1 MAEFALGLTKTAVE
15 GTLVRV
21 KSAIDEEAEFKKKV
35 RNDLVFITGEFEM
48 MRSFLYA
55 ANTLERAKNPV
66 VRIWVRQLR
75 KLAFDVED
83 CVEFVVHLE
92 TKKSDWW
99 WRVVPSCIA
108 PPLPVD
114 VAVARI
120 QQLKARVEDVSK
132 RNARYNLLGDD
143 NSNSM
148 PPNQL
153 IPAAAVE
160 SSSPFDVLSEVWQAA
175 GKLRGTG
182 DLKKLI
188 TSEGEDLQVIS
199 LWQGSCS
206 TGAAAA
212 HHHHLEAT
220 YIIKKAY
227 DDPEIC
233 QEFKSRAWI
242 KLMHPFDPDKFLNN
256 LLALFYPPS
265 FSDDQSEELL
275 DGAELRKK
283 MRAAV
288 TERKYLVVLEGVSTV
303 VDWEAIRMYLPDRN
317 NGSRIVVSTEHLRI
331 SLLCTRE
338 PYQVSQLTRF
348 SDGQFL
354 CAFSKKGSVRRS
366 DIGEFNWQIT
376 RGGVIS
382 VVGKCRNKLY
392 LGEISVVPQVY
403 ECIRGKRKGF
413 DGVVFQEHSWVDVP
427 RPFDINKFAV
437 VLFLNFQ
444 SRDFQAKEIEEVGR
458 KGDQGV
464 IERCCKYLHENDCLV
479 VINGLEAQKD
489 WDEIKT
495 TFLSKPTKCNTSIIL
510 VTDDETVA
518 KHYTPDQQNRVF
530 DIKDLE
536 QDEILNR
543 LINKDTEINS
553 RGMEYSGWD
562 PLFYDKIREAL
573 YWNLF
578 VFDDRRLKELSAL
591 KEQLKNPNPSV
602 ISVWGPSGV
611 GKSSLVRKIFSLL
624 FFRHSYAAYSCVDVP
639 HSCNLADFSWHLLL
653 DFQSTH
659 EKK

>member
-1 MAEFALGLTKTAVE
+1 
-15 GTLVRV
+15 
-21 KSAIDEEAEFKKKV
+21 
-35 RNDLVFITGEFEM
+35 
-48 MRSFLYA
+48 
-55 ANTLERAKNPV
+55 
-66 VRIWVRQLR
+66 
-75 KLAFDVED
+75 
-83 CVEFVVHLE
+83 
-92 TKKSDWW
+92 
-99 WRVVPSCIA
+99 
-108 PPLPVD
+108 VD
-114 VAVARI
+114 VAVAEI

-143 NSNSM
+143 NSM

-153 IPAAAVE
+153 IPAAVE
-160 SSSPFDVLSEVWQAA
+160 SSSPFDVLSQVWQAA

-206 TGAAAA
+206 TGAVAA

-354 CAFSKKGSVRRS
+354 CAFSKKV
-366 DIGEFNWQIT
+366 
-376 RGGVIS
+376 
-382 VVGKCRNKLY
+382 
-392 LGEISVVPQVY
+392 
-403 ECIRGKRKGF
+403 
-413 DGVVFQEHSWVDVP
+413 
-427 RPFDINKFAV
+427 
-437 VLFLNFQ
+437 
-444 SRDFQAKEIEEVGR
+444 
-458 KGDQGV
+458 
-464 IERCCKYLHENDCLV
+464 
-479 VINGLEAQKD
+479 
-489 WDEIKT
+489 
-495 TFLSKPTKCNTSIIL
+495 SKIHMTS
-510 VTDDETVA
+510 
-518 KHYTPDQQNRVF
+518 
-530 DIKDLE
+530 
-536 QDEILNR
+536 
-543 LINKDTEINS
+543 
-553 RGMEYSGWD
+553 
-562 PLFYDKIREAL
+562 
-573 YWNLF
+573 
-578 VFDDRRLKELSAL
+578 
-591 KEQLKNPNPSV
+591 
-602 ISVWGPSGV
+602 
-611 GKSSLVRKIFSLL
+611 
-624 FFRHSYAAYSCVDVP
+624 
-639 HSCNLADFSWHLLL
+639 
-653 DFQSTH
+653 
-659 EKK
+659 

>member
-1 MAEFALGLTKTAVE
+1 
-15 GTLVRV
+15 
-21 KSAIDEEAEFKKKV
+21 
-35 RNDLVFITGEFEM
+35 
-48 MRSFLYA
+48 
-55 ANTLERAKNPV
+55 
-66 VRIWVRQLR
+66 VRQLR

-148 PPNQL
+148 QPNQL

-303 VDWEAIRMYLPDRN
+303 VDWEAIRMYLPDCN
-317 NGSRIVVSTEHLRI
+317 NSSRIVVSTEHLRI
-331 SLLCTRE
+331 ALLCTRE

-354 CAFSKKGSVRRS
+354 CAFSKKV
-366 DIGEFNWQIT
+366 
-376 RGGVIS
+376 
-382 VVGKCRNKLY
+382 
-392 LGEISVVPQVY
+392 
-403 ECIRGKRKGF
+403 
-413 DGVVFQEHSWVDVP
+413 
-427 RPFDINKFAV
+427 
-437 VLFLNFQ
+437 
-444 SRDFQAKEIEEVGR
+444 
-458 KGDQGV
+458 
-464 IERCCKYLHENDCLV
+464 
-479 VINGLEAQKD
+479 
-489 WDEIKT
+489 
-495 TFLSKPTKCNTSIIL
+495 SKIHMTS
-510 VTDDETVA
+510 
-518 KHYTPDQQNRVF
+518 
-530 DIKDLE
+530 
-536 QDEILNR
+536 
-543 LINKDTEINS
+543 
-553 RGMEYSGWD
+553 
-562 PLFYDKIREAL
+562 
-573 YWNLF
+573 
-578 VFDDRRLKELSAL
+578 
-591 KEQLKNPNPSV
+591 
-602 ISVWGPSGV
+602 
-611 GKSSLVRKIFSLL
+611 
-624 FFRHSYAAYSCVDVP
+624 
-639 HSCNLADFSWHLLL
+639 
-653 DFQSTH
+653 
-659 EKK
+659 